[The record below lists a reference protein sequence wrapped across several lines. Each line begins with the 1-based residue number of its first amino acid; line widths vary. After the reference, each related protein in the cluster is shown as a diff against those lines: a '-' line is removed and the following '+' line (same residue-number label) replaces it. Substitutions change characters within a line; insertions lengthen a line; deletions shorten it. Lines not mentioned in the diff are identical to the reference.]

1 MTGYAILYVHSVFH
15 LTIATEKLRQG
26 HLNTFTPEELSQKLN
41 PYYPSQAVL
50 PTNVLHWLEVKA
62 EERRE
67 KDSWRDKSIEK
78 PGDFHLEYE
87 QSYRIK

>member
-50 PTNVLHWLEVKA
+50 PTNVLH
-62 EERRE
+62 
-67 KDSWRDKSIEK
+67 
-78 PGDFHLEYE
+78 
-87 QSYRIK
+87 